1 VENFDDL
8 LTGRNAAKNG
18 FSKRLLF
25 DARNES
31 LGDLKID
38 VGFEQSQA
46 YLAQRGIDVRFT
58 DRTVPTQLFEDVL
71 EFVRK
76 LRKHDAKN

>member
-1 VENFDDL
+1 
-8 LTGRNAAKNG
+8 
-18 FSKRLLF
+18 
-25 DARNES
+25 
-31 LGDLKID
+31 LKID

-46 YLAQRGIDVRFT
+46 YLAQRGIDVRFA

-71 EFVRK
+71 EFVRE